1 MGLFNKL
8 KDALFEEETVEIP
21 VITKKEKV
29 KEPKKEEKKKVE
41 PIKLSKEEK
50 EPTEEIKITK
60 MKPTENTGVIDM
72 PKLKSET
79 KEEPKRSV
87 ASSLTFPV
95 FDDEEEDEIEIKEI
109 KRTPTKQIV
118 KQVEPPRKTTSRNLL
133 QDDFYDYTDVHNRVS
148 TFKSKSAT
156 RRQSESTHF
165 TPSPIISPV
174 YGILNE
180 DYKKEDIVTR
190 GEKKKSSYE
199 KLDLDEVR
207 KKAYGTLEDDIE
219 KTLTKIDI
227 EEPKEEPKDVGA
239 SKLKDDGI
247 SIDDLLT
254 DKNDMTIGEAF
265 EAEKEIDLDDEI
277 REIDEDIEET
287 PTYEEPKEEKIE
299 EVEEKEIKKEEAD
312 GEDDLFDLID
322 SLYAGKGE

>member
-29 KEPKKEEKKKVE
+29 KEPKKEKVEEKKKVE
-41 PIKLSKEEK
+41 PIKLAKEEADEHDK
-50 EPTEEIKITK
+50 DEVKITK
-60 MKPTENTGVIDM
+60 MKPTENTAVIDM
-72 PKLKSET
+72 PKLKTET

-95 FDDEEEDEIEIKEI
+95 FDDEDEEVEIKEI
-109 KRTPTKQIV
+109 KRQPV
-118 KQVEPPRKTTSRNLL
+118 KNVEPPRKTASRNLL
-133 QDDFYDYTDVHNRVS
+133 HDDFYDYSDVHNRVA
-148 TFKSKSAT
+148 TFKNKAST
-156 RRQSESTHF
+156 RRPTESTHF

-180 DYKKEDIVTR
+180 DYRKEDIVTR

-207 KKAYGTLEDDIE
+207 KKAYGTLEDEIE
-219 KTLTKIDI
+219 ETLTKIDT
-227 EEPKEEPKDVGA
+227 EEIVKKEEKDVGA
-239 SKLKDDGI
+239 SKLSDDGI

-277 REIDEDIEET
+277 RDIDEEPEV
-287 PTYEEPKEEKIE
+287 EEPKKETHE
-299 EVEEKEIKKEEAD
+299 EVEEVKEDIKEDAD